1 MWIKTSRVW
10 RLCEVICVKI
20 LTSLPCEMWTV
31 PSYVSHEAATLFIAE
46 LWTSTSNRF
55 YAPLMLGTTFIIT
68 FVLRFGEVLF
78 LLKIVSSPVFL
89 IFWKFMHFIFGI
101 HLLALTGF
109 MFLSTLCTGFKKNVV
124 KMSHLKNAC
133 NASFVLSVLHYS
145 VSQIQH
151 HIKNNT
157 QVVFFNP
164 FTRNLVLFLW
174 CGNFSNS
181 EYH

>member
-31 PSYVSHEAATLFIAE
+31 PSYVSHEAAMLFIAE
-46 LWTSTSNRF
+46 LWMSTSNRF

-68 FVLRFGEVLF
+68 FVLGFGEVLF

-124 KMSHLKNAC
+124 KMSHLKNVC

-157 QVVFFNP
+157 QVFF
-164 FTRNLVLFLW
+164 
-174 CGNFSNS
+174 
-181 EYH
+181 